1 MTTTSYL
8 FYSPQLD
15 GMQVPANSVP
25 PMSAGGVHTHPSPV
39 NPPVQPVLGT
49 SELSLTPN
57 YGPSFN
63 RGDPARAGQSQ
74 NDVDVSF
81 LNSLPPAG
89 MNPSEANNHHG
100 SQRNHGNHGNHQ
112 NFVPYMPVYTSP
124 AYNPIGPSPTVTSQ
138 AHYSPMFGTVSPS
151 PMFYGQQQV
160 DNPRGGR
167 THHSSSQAGTQKNL
181 LNSKFHGSNFDPLPD
196 TSWTDK
202 AVGRKT
208 FPSHRGEF
216 DMYSPM
222 PGYHSDS
229 RGRVAQFSQMN
240 SHAGHSSQFMGHS
253 ADFSNMNTSGG
264 KSVILDDLRG
274 VSHTR
279 AHTLQTQKA
288 SSVLNGNYVDWQKA
302 LEDQEFTLPDIV
314 NEGLVAD
321 LATDQN
327 GSRFIQTKLEEASD
341 AEKQAVFEQILPET
355 LRLCTDVFGN
365 YCIQKFFEYGTP
377 EQKQQ
382 LSQKI
387 RHRVLPLSLQ
397 MYGCRVVQKILESVD
412 AETQNMLIRE
422 LDQHVLECVKDQNA
436 NHVIQKCIEQVNS
449 SNNIDFIIRAFYGR
463 VFDLSTHPYG
473 CRVIQRMLEHCYPD
487 LKELTE
493 PVLEEL
499 MSYAE
504 QLCKNQYGNYVLQHV
519 LQHSTTQAKDK
530 IVDVVSKNILAFSKH
545 KFASNVVERCFV
557 STDMRQRDVLLNAV
571 IGNSDCSPL
580 VSMVRDQYGNY
591 VIQKMLETL
600 NIPQRNKLIRKIGE
614 YVPNIRKIAFGKH
627 IVAKIEKL
635 TGKVV

>member
-1 MTTTSYL
+1 MTSTSYL

-15 GMQVPANSVP
+15 GMPVPQGGVP
-25 PMSAGGVHTHPSPV
+25 PMSSSQNVHTNSSPQLPPMSSSQNV
-39 NPPVQPVLGT
+39 HTNSSPQLAGVGGNPLMAPDLN
-49 SELSLTPN
+49 LTPQF
-57 YGPSFN
+57 GPLLGA
-63 RGDPARAGQSQ
+63 RGTHNDPRQQS
-74 NDVDVSF
+74 NMPDVDVSF
-81 LNSLPPAG
+81 LNSPLPNG
-89 MNPSEANNHHG
+89 MTEPNPHS
-100 SQRNHGNHGNHQ
+100 HQ
-112 NFVPYMPVYTSP
+112 QHFVPQYMPVYTSP
-124 AYNPIGPSPTVTSQ
+124 AYNPMGGAP
-138 AHYSPMFGTVSPS
+138 AYSPMFGVPAS
-151 PMFYGQQQV
+151 PMFYGAQP
-160 DNPRGGR
+160 NRGGAKQQ
-167 THHSSSQAGTQKNL
+167 S
-181 LNSKFHGSNFDPLPD
+181 FDPLPD
-196 TSWTDK
+196 TSWSASAKDSYQRQDDYIPQ
-202 AVGRKT
+202 GRRQQIYGGG
-208 FPSHRGEF
+208 PSHTQ
-216 DMYSPM
+216 SS
-222 PGYHSDS
+222 YHSQHDMPPV
-229 RGRVAQFSQMN
+229 RGGGRVAQFSHMGPSSN
-240 SHAGHSSQFMGHS
+240 HIHNPFTHSNPDYNAQ
-253 ADFSNMNTSGG
+253 AG
-264 KSVILDDLRG
+264 KSVILEDLRS
-274 VSHTR
+274 VPHPR
-279 AHTLQTQKA
+279 AHTLQ
-288 SSVLNGNYVDWQKA
+288 
-302 LEDQEFTLPDIV
+302 DIV
-314 NEGLVAD
+314 AEGLVAD

-341 AEKQAVFEQILPET
+341 ADKQAVFEQILPET

-377 EQKQQ
+377 EQKQK

-387 RHRVLPLSLQ
+387 KHRVLPLSLQ

-412 AETQNMLIRE
+412 AETQNELIRE

-449 SNNIDFIIRAFYGR
+449 SNNIDFIIKAFYGR

-493 PVLEEL
+493 PVLDEL

-504 QLCKNQYGNYVLQHV
+504 QLAKDQYGNYVLQHV
-519 LQHSTTQAKDK
+519 LQHSNPDARDA
-530 IVDVVSKNILAFSKH
+530 IVDVVARNILAFSKH

-557 STDMRQRDVLLNAV
+557 ATQTKQRDILLSAV
-571 IGNSDCSPL
+571 VGNQESSPL

-600 NIPQRNKLIRKIGE
+600 NVPQRNKLIRKISE

>member
-1 MTTTSYL
+1 MTSTSYL

-15 GMQVPANSVP
+15 GMPVPQGGVP
-25 PMSAGGVHTHPSPV
+25 PMSASQNVHTNSSPQLAGV
-39 NPPVQPVLGT
+39 SGNPMNMAPDLN
-49 SELSLTPN
+49 LTPQF
-57 YGPSFN
+57 GPLL
-63 RGDPARAGQSQ
+63 GARTHEVRSTS
-74 NDVDVSF
+74 NMPEVDVSF
-81 LNSLPPAG
+81 LNSPLPNG
-89 MNPSEANNHHG
+89 MNDSHHPS
-100 SQRNHGNHGNHQ
+100 HQ
-112 NFVPYMPVYTSP
+112 HLVPQYIPVYTSP
-124 AYNPIGPSPTVTSQ
+124 AYNPMGGAPAVTPS
-138 AHYSPMFGTVSPS
+138 YSPMFGVPAS
-151 PMFYGQQQV
+151 PMFYGAQPNRGPKQQ
-160 DNPRGGR
+160 
-167 THHSSSQAGTQKNL
+167 S
-181 LNSKFHGSNFDPLPD
+181 FDPLPD
-196 TSWTDK
+196 TSWSASVKDK
-202 AVGRKT
+202 LGGAPMSHKSPISYQRPDEYGRRMQGSYGGGS
-208 FPSHRGEF
+208 SHTQ
-216 DMYSPM
+216 S
-222 PGYHSDS
+222 YHDVPS
-229 RGRVAQFSQMN
+229 RGGGRIAQFSHMGPGPSSN
-240 SHAGHSSQFMGHS
+240 HIHNPFTHSNP
-253 ADFSNMNTSGG
+253 DFNAQAG
-264 KSVILDDLRG
+264 KSVILEDLRS
-274 VSHTR
+274 VPHPR
-279 AHTLQTQKA
+279 AHTLQ
-288 SSVLNGNYVDWQKA
+288 
-302 LEDQEFTLPDIV
+302 DIV
-314 NEGLVAD
+314 AEGLVAD

-341 AEKQAVFEQILPET
+341 ADKQAVFEQILPET

-387 RHRVLPLSLQ
+387 KHRVLPLSLQ

-412 AETQNMLIRE
+412 AETQNELIRE

-436 NHVIQKCIEQVNS
+436 NHVIQKCIEQVNR
-449 SNNIDFIIRAFYGR
+449 SNNIDFIIKAFYGR

-493 PVLEEL
+493 PVLDEL

-504 QLCKNQYGNYVLQHV
+504 QLAKDQYGNYVLQHV
-519 LQHSTTQAKDK
+519 LQHSIPDARDA
-530 IVDVVSKNILAFSKH
+530 IVDVVARNILAFSKH

-557 STDMRQRDVLLNAV
+557 STQTKQRDILLTAV
-571 IGNSDCSPL
+571 VGKADSSPL

-600 NIPQRNKLIRKIGE
+600 NVPQRNKLIRKISE